1 MTPRLVKQLLYGAFY
16 LLAIAVIFLII
27 YFIFLKPAPTCSDER
42 RNQGETGI
50 DCGGPCPPCELVQL
64 KSLEVVNNSVKVL
77 PARENEI
84 SLLAEIVNPNLN
96 FGAQKFSYQF
106 KVIGLFGI
114 LRETIDGQSFIYPG
128 EQKYL
133 IEAAVKISSQ
143 DVSRVEL
150 TIKKE
155 DLVWQSKEE
164 LVKPN
169 LSARSVKT
177 EIANQEIKVKGLIKN
192 EDPLLISKVKIIAIL
207 YDRQNKVLNTSF
219 TTITDLKGLTE
230 EFFNIGLPKGE
241 WMKQLEPNKTE
252 TKIFIE
258 PEPRL

>member
-16 LLAIAVIFLII
+16 LLVIAVIFLII
-27 YFIFLKPAPTCSDER
+27 YFLFLKPAPTCSDGR
-42 RNQGETGI
+42 RNQGEKGI
-50 DCGGPCPPCELVQL
+50 DCGGPCPPCELIQL
-64 KSLEVVNNSVKVL
+64 KPLAVNWVKSF

-84 SLLAEIVNPNLN
+84 SLLAEVANFNLN
-96 FGAQKFSYQF
+96 FGARIFSYQF
-106 KVIGLFGI
+106 RVIGPFGA
-114 LRETIDGQSFIYPG
+114 LLETIDGESFIYPG

-164 LVKPN
+164 LVKPR
-169 LSARSVKT
+169 LSTRSVKT
-177 EIANQEIKVKGLIKN
+177 EIANQEVKVKGLIKN
-192 EDPLLISKVKIIAIL
+192 EDPLLISKVKIMAVL
-207 YDRQNKVLNTSF
+207 YDRQNKVLNASF

-241 WMKQLEPNKTE
+241 WLEQLDVNQTE

-258 PEPRL
+258 PEPR